1 MSSNKDGFLA
11 DPYANADAAS
21 SASADISKL
30 GPAFGAGWSMP
41 APGAV
46 PSAAQPDFL
55 FPESADDKYRRS
67 WGERLTY
74 HIGLGYLTGLVAG
87 GAYGIREGLKNSQGD
102 RQRIRINAVLNS
114 TGKHGPNLG
123 NSIGCLGMMFS
134 LFETIAY
141 NIRGE
146 DDLLNVIG
154 AGALAGGVFKS
165 QSGLRAAG
173 TAAVGMS
180 AVMTALTVGMN
191 ATRS

>member
-1 MSSNKDGFLA
+1 MRPL
-11 DPYANADAAS
+11 
-21 SASADISKL
+21 L
-30 GPAFGAGWSMP
+30 
-41 APGAV
+41 PGA
-46 PSAAQPDFL
+46 
-55 FPESADDKYRRS
+55 
-67 WGERLTY
+67 
-74 HIGLGYLTGLVAG
+74 GLVAG

-165 QSGLRAAG
+165 QSVSLPTILRACTLSDCFTSDCLRLCRGFAQL
-173 TAAVGMS
+173 
-180 AVMTALTVGMN
+180 ALLLW
-191 ATRS
+191 A